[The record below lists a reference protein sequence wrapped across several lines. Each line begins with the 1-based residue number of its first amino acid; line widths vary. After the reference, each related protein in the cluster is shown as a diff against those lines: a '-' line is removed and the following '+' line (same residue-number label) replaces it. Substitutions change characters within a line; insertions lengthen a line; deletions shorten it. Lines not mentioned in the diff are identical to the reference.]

1 MIYTITSATG
11 QLGQKVV
18 AEAQKQLDTNEI
30 RLSVR
35 SPQKASQYAA
45 AGIDVRAADYLDV
58 DSMVAAWRGTDILI
72 YIPSISHPSIVRVPE
87 FENSVIAAERA
98 GVKHF
103 IFVGFFADQVN
114 SPFHMAAFFA
124 YANTRLASAGFSYSI
139 IKNAMYADP
148 LVPYLPEL
156 IERKAVIYPMEN
168 AKMSFISREDS
179 AEAIVK
185 LAMSPV
191 LQGKTYVLTQERNYT
206 MLELANLL
214 SEVSGHEI
222 SYQPVT
228 VEEFAAFYDQPKG
241 FGVVLASLYQAGSQG
256 CLDIVTDDF
265 RTITGRQATD
275 LKSYMMKNYQK

>member
-58 DSMVAAWRGTDILI
+58 DSMVAAWRRTDILI

-87 FENSVIAAERA
+87 FENSVVAAERA

-156 IERKAVIYPMEN
+156 IERKAVIYPMGN
-168 AKMSFISREDS
+168 SKMSFISREDS
-179 AEAIVK
+179 AVAIVK
-185 LAMSPV
+185 LAMSSA
-191 LQGKTYVLTQERNYT
+191 LQGKTYILTQGRNYT
-206 MLELANLL
+206 MLELADLL
-214 SEVSGHEI
+214 SEISGHEI
-222 SYQPVT
+222 DYQPVT
-228 VEEFAAFYDQPKG
+228 VEEFAALYDQPKG

-275 LKSYMMKNYQK
+275 LKIYMKKNYQK

>member
-18 AEAQKQLDTNEI
+18 AEAQKYLNSNDI

-45 AGIDVRAADYLDV
+45 AGIDVREADYLDV
-58 DSMVAAWRGTDILI
+58 DSMVEAWRGTDILI

-206 MLELANLL
+206 MLELVNIL

-222 SYQPVT
+222 GYQPVT
-228 VEEFAAFYDQPKG
+228 VEEFAAIYDQPKG

-275 LKSYMMKNYQK
+275 LKSYMKKNYQK

>member
-1 MIYTITSATG
+1 
-11 QLGQKVV
+11 
-18 AEAQKQLDTNEI
+18 
-30 RLSVR
+30 
-35 SPQKASQYAA
+35 
-45 AGIDVRAADYLDV
+45 
-58 DSMVAAWRGTDILI
+58 MVAAWRGTDILI

-87 FENSVIAAERA
+87 FENSVVAAERA

-156 IERKAVIYPMEN
+156 IERKAVIYPMGN
-168 AKMSFISREDS
+168 SKMSFISREDS
-179 AEAIVK
+179 AVAIVK
-185 LAMSPV
+185 LAMSSA
-191 LQGKTYVLTQERNYT
+191 LQGKTYILTQGRNYT
-206 MLELANLL
+206 MLELADLL
-214 SEVSGHEI
+214 SEISGHEI
-222 SYQPVT
+222 DYQPVT
-228 VEEFAAFYDQPKG
+228 VEEFAALYDQPKG

-275 LKSYMMKNYQK
+275 LKIYMKKNYQK